1 MAGIEWRPANSV
13 LTLKNQLDV
22 AYPGWLFLGFIGD
35 EAHASVPSDHNP
47 NAQGVVCAIDI
58 GPGGGLDIHA
68 LARRLAANPHS
79 NLKYIISNREIFE
92 WQNGFRPRQYN
103 GSDPHNT
110 HIHISVGRGPDGQ
123 SKQPYDDTTK
133 WNIEGEEMVTNKT
146 CYLAFNG
153 ILNRPPNA
161 QDLSTYVGKWELG
174 ALIEFLQQVKERE
187 AVLNEWRTG
196 KQALKDNWA
205 GQIKQALD
213 ALAVDDTDAEKKI
226 TQIKSILK

>member
-35 EAHASVPSDHNP
+35 SRHRNVPSDHNP
-47 NAQGVVCAIDI
+47 NREGVVTAIDI
-58 GPGGGLDIHA
+58 GGGGGLDIHD
-68 LARRLAANPHS
+68 LAEKLRKNRHP
-79 NLKYIISNREIFE
+79 NLKYIISNSRITLAEIG
-92 WQNGFRPRQYN
+92 WVWGYYD
-103 GSDPHNT
+103 GIDPHDT
-110 HIHISVGRGPDGQ
+110 HIHISVGVGPDGH